1 MPTLIDNLN
10 EIASIKS
17 DIRSAIEAKG
27 VDMSSASF
35 ADYPS
40 KIGEIQTGGTFVT
53 ETLSVTQNNTYY
65 PGTGVDGFSEVIVNV
80 PQSVEGYTEK
90 QVTEGDFGIVNL
102 NNSASYVRRAA
113 FAYDSNLRS
122 VNLPDCLLVQPEAF
136 SQCSHIEQVNL
147 PNCSY
152 IDTYAFCRCSSMSY
166 ISIPNCRSLAQYVFS
181 NCTGLSEI
189 DIPICSIFG
198 AGVFVNCTGLTSM
211 NLPNCLAVPNYLF
224 SGCTSLS
231 YVSLP
236 LTSTLGQNAFMG
248 CSSLQTLT
256 LCTETYK
263 IPSYNTNIFSR
274 TGSFITDGNIY
285 VASDMYSRWIVSA
298 GWSSLSSLFVSVNQS
313 GPVLSYYSGVVY
325 GITKYLDS
333 TYSSSY
339 LGISKAD
346 IVNVSLSNIKEIN
359 GDFFRSCSNLTYV
372 DLPVCINI
380 SGFTFGS
387 CSSLSEI
394 SLPMCEFIGR
404 EVFIGCK
411 NLTKVGLP
419 SCTYLSYGAF
429 YGCSSLSEVS
439 LPVCEYMSGNVF
451 RGCINLLSV
460 SLPVCEYIGDWAFSD
475 CTSLSMV
482 ILNNSTLCS
491 LGAGVF
497 WSTFGKLS
505 SVSIFVPSSLVE
517 DYKVARNWS
526 EYSSQ
531 IFPIPE

>member
-1 MPTLIDNLN
+1 MSQLTDNLN
-10 EIASIKS
+10 LIASIKS
-17 DIRSAIEAKG
+17 DIKSAIEAKG
-27 VDMSSASF
+27 VSMTGVSF
-35 ADYPS
+35 VSYAD
-40 KIGEIQTGGTFVT
+40 KIGEIQTGGQFVT
-53 ETLSVTQNNTYY
+53 EPLSVSANGTYV
-65 PGTGVDGFSEVIVNV
+65 PGQGVDGFSQVVVDV
-80 PQSVEGYTEK
+80 PQSVEGFTEK

-102 NNSASYVRRAA
+102 NNSASFVKRAA

-122 VNLPDCLLVQPEAF
+122 VNLPDCLLVQPDAF
-136 SQCSHIEQVNL
+136 SQCSNIEQVNL

-152 IDTYAFCRCSSMSY
+152 IDTYAFCRCISMSY
-166 ISIPNCRSLAQYVFS
+166 ISIPNCRSLAQYAFS

-198 AGVFVNCTGLTSM
+198 AGVFVNCTGLTSI
-211 NLPNCLAVPNYLF
+211 NLPNCIAVPNYLF

-231 YVSLP
+231 DVSLP
-236 LTSTLGQNAFMG
+236 LISTLGQNAFSG

-263 IPSYNTNIFSR
+263 IPSYYSNTFSR
-274 TGSFITDGNIY
+274 TGSFITDGTIY
-285 VASDMYSRWIVSA
+285 VASDMYSRWIVST
-298 GWSSLSSLFVSVNQS
+298 GWSSLSSLFASVNQS
-313 GPVLSYYSGVVY
+313 GPVLSYDSGVVY
-325 GITKYLDS
+325 GITKYFDS
-333 TYSSSY
+333 TYSSY

-372 DLPVCINI
+372 DLPVCTNI
-380 SGFTFGS
+380 SGFTFGA

-394 SLPMCEFIGR
+394 SLPMCEIIGR
-404 EVFIGCK
+404 EVFAGCK
-411 NLTKVGLP
+411 NLTKVSLP

-429 YGCSSLSEVS
+429 YQCPSVSELS
-439 LPVCEYMSGNVF
+439 LPVCTYMSGNAF
-451 RGCINLLSV
+451 RGCVNLLSV

-475 CTSLSMV
+475 CISLSTV
-482 ILNNSTLCS
+482 ILNNSTVCS
-491 LGAGVF
+491 LGGGVF
-497 WSTFGKLS
+497 GSVYGKLS
-505 SVSIFVPSSLVE
+505 TVSIFVPSSLVE